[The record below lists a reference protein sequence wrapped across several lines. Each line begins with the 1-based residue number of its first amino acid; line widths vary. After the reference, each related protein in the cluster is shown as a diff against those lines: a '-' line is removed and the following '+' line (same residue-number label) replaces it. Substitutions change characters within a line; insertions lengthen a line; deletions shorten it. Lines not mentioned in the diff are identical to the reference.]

1 MGPPHPVAGETLD
14 RLCGAWRIFQLRR
27 GHRFSTDDLVTS
39 WRAAAARPD
48 ARRLL
53 DLGSGI
59 GSVGLTTLHQVD
71 RHGAPAASLVALEA
85 QALSVGLLRR
95 TVRLNGLQDRVT
107 VHHGDLRDSA
117 TCLGDATFDLVT
129 GSPPYFP
136 EGTALVS
143 PHPQK
148 AGARVELRGSVL
160 DYAAAAKR
168 HLAPGGRFVFVMLAQ
183 DERTEAAP
191 VAHGLQAIHRLDV
204 VFAAG
209 RPPHVCVLVC
219 GHHEELAGVERTAE
233 SITIRGE
240 DGEWTEDYLSFRRMF
255 RWTRESAL
263 SE

>member
-1 MGPPHPVAGETLD
+1 
-14 RLCGAWRIFQLRR
+14 
-27 GHRFSTDDLVTS
+27 
-39 WRAAAARPD
+39 
-48 ARRLL
+48 
-53 DLGSGI
+53 
-59 GSVGLTTLHQVD
+59 
-71 RHGAPAASLVALEA
+71 VALEA

-168 HLAPGGRFVFVMLAQ
+168 HLAPGGRFVFVMAAA
-183 DERTEAAP
+183 DPRTEAAVP
-191 VAHGLQAIHRLDV
+191 ANGLAVVERTDV
-204 VFAAG
+204 VFAAP
-209 RPPHVCVLVC
+209 RPPLVCVLVC
-219 GHHEELAGVERTAE
+219 GHAHEVGARPRTTKQL
-233 SITIRGE
+233 IVRGT
-240 DGEWTEDYLSFRRMF
+240 DGEWTDDYLAFRDRF
-255 RWTRESAL
+255 QYVS
-263 SE
+263 S